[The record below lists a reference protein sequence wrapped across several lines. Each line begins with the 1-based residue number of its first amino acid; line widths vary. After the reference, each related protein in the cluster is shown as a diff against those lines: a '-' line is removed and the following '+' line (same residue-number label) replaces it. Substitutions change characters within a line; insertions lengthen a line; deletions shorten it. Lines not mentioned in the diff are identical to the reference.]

1 MMKEIKRQAERHRR
15 TLLWS
20 SDPCMEIAGDPLE
33 LKELFKACVGWD
45 VDFGEEEPIP
55 EPTAEEVWNWAE
67 EEVKE
72 RFEQLLYDLPNCS
85 VLQFDNE
92 GNFGDG
98 ICLLKEAVSRA
109 ESKRTYL
116 PITVDIYLNKGGQI
130 EIDLCDKNEF
140 KTTRNG
146 RLYLT
151 RLTGLGQIVFL
162 DCDGA
167 DAIKDNYR
175 QCLPNYDHYFTVI
188 SRLGLHMKEGV
199 EEQIKGVE

>member
-92 GNFGDG
+92 GNFGDD

-175 QCLPNYDHYFTVI
+175 QCLPNYDHYFTII

-199 EEQIKGVE
+199 AEQIKGVE